1 MIPDRPSDTLKNF
14 TGNSRISSGCRRK
27 MRLNEKFC
35 QKKCGRKEVQSK
47 TITKYRRVD
56 EG

>member
-1 MIPDRPSDTLKNF
+1 
-14 TGNSRISSGCRRK
+14 